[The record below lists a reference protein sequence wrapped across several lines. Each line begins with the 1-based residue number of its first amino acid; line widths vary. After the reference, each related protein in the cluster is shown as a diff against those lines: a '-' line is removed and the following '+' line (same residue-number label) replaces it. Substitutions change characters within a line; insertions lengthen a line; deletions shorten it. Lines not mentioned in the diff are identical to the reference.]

1 MAGPNKQFNQE
12 QALDKALNVF
22 WNKGF
27 EATSMQDLINQMGI
41 NRASLYQTFGNK
53 YDLFIASLD
62 RYIEINQQQIH
73 ETLKAPGSPLDN
85 LYQLFLHFIGQA
97 ENTQQS
103 GCFINNT
110 AVELGPHDAQ
120 VAEKIRQF
128 WKQLEHMIFDA
139 LNRAIKKNQL
149 PSGTDTK
156 RLAALLNTNLQGLVI
171 KSKTSTSQD
180 ELINSTDLLF
190 SLIRKQ

>member
-12 QALDKALNVF
+12 QALDKALDVF

-62 RYIEINQQQIH
+62 RYIEINRQQIH
-73 ETLKAPGSPLDN
+73 ETLKASGSPLDN
-85 LYQLFLHFIGQA
+85 LYQLFLHFIRQA
-97 ENTQQS
+97 ENKQQS

-128 WKQLEHMIFDA
+128 WKQLEHMIIDA
-139 LNRAIKKNQL
+139 LNRAIEKNQL

-156 RLAALLNTNLQGLVI
+156 RLASLLNINLQGLVI
-171 KSKTSTSQD
+171 KSKTSASQD